1 MKAAVLTKFGK
12 AEEAFEIRE
21 VEMPAI
27 KSNEVLIKV
36 EGFGLNF
43 ADIMARQ
50 GNYQDCPPLPA
61 ILGYD
66 VVGEV
71 VEIGKEVSNV
81 KKGDR
86 VTAMTRFGGY
96 AEYAVTDY
104 RACAKIANDYPLGK
118 ATALTTQYCTADY
131 CFNQMMNLFEG
142 DKVLIHAA
150 AGGVGTALVQM
161 AVDRG
166 CEIFATAGSEEKMEY
181 LKNMGVQH
189 PINYRKNDFDVEV
202 AKILSNEKLDAIF
215 DPIGG
220 SNAKKGYKLLASGGR
235 ILLFGASSMTGTS
248 IFGKIGVGLG
258 FGFYHPVQFMLKSQA
273 MIGVNMLRIADN
285 RPFTLKRS
293 LDNVVRDVEKGILN
307 PTVAKIFSINQLAEA
322 HNYLESR
329 KSIGKVSVSW
339 N

>member
-1 MKAAVLTKFGK
+1 MKAVVLTKFGK

-21 VEMPAI
+21 IDIPTI

-71 VEIGKEVSNV
+71 VETGKDVGNV

-189 PINYRKNDFDVEV
+189 PINYRKNDFDIEV
-202 AKILSNEKLDAIF
+202 TKILGNEKLDAIF

-273 MIGVNMLRIADN
+273 MIGVNMLRIADD
-285 RPFTLKRS
+285 RPLTLKRS

-307 PTVAKIFSINQLAEA
+307 PTVAKVFSINQLTEA

>member
-21 VEMPAI
+21 VEMPTI

-71 VEIGKEVSNV
+71 VETGKDVSNV

-86 VTAMTRFGGY
+86 VTSMTRFGGY

-161 AVDRG
+161 AANRG

-202 AKILSNEKLDAIF
+202 AKILGDEKLDAIF

-293 LDNVVRDVEKGILN
+293 LDNVVRDVEKEILN

>member
-12 AEEAFEIRE
+12 ADEAFEIRE
-21 VEMPAI
+21 VEKPTI
-27 KSNEVLIKV
+27 KDNEILIKV

-61 ILGYD
+61 IIGYD

-71 VEIGKEVSNV
+71 AEKGKDVNNV
-81 KKGDR
+81 VVGDR

-96 AEYAVTDY
+96 AQYAVTDY
-104 RACAKIANDYPLGK
+104 RACAKIDKDYPLGK

-131 CFNQMMNLFEG
+131 CFNQMMNLHEG

-161 AVDRG
+161 AVNRG
-166 CEIFATAGSEEKMEY
+166 CIVFGTAGSEEKLEY
-181 LKNMGVQH
+181 LRSLGVQH
-189 PINYRKNDFDVEV
+189 PINYRKDNFDTAIKKIIGNDG
-202 AKILSNEKLDAIF
+202 LDAIF
-215 DPIGG
+215 DPVGG
-220 SNAKKGYKLLASGGR
+220 SNAKTGYKLLASGGR
-235 ILLFGASSMTGTS
+235 LLLFGASSMTGAS

-258 FGFYHPVQFMLKSQA
+258 FGFYSPIQFMLKSQA

-285 RPFTLKRS
+285 RPFALQRS
-293 LDNVVRDVEKGILN
+293 LNNVVAGVEKGILD
-307 PTVAKIFSINQLAEA
+307 PTIAKVFPIEQLSEA
-322 HNYLESR
+322 HHFLESR
-329 KSIGKVSVSW
+329 NSIGKVSVKW

>member
-12 AEEAFEIRE
+12 AEDAFEIRE
-21 VEMPAI
+21 VKKPSI

-61 ILGYD
+61 IIGYD
-66 VVGEV
+66 VVGKVTETGSEV
-71 VEIGKEVSNV
+71 NNV
-81 KKGDR
+81 RSGDR

-96 AEYAVTDY
+96 AEYAITDY
-104 RACAKIANDYPLGK
+104 RACAKIPENYPLGK

-131 CFNQMMNLFEG
+131 CFNQIMNLFEG
-142 DKVLIHAA
+142 DKVLIHVA

-161 AVDRG
+161 ATNRG
-166 CEIFATAGSEEKMEY
+166 CEIFATAGSDNKMEY
-181 LKNMGVQH
+181 LRNLGVQH
-189 PINYRKNDFDVEV
+189 PINYRKNEFDVEI
-202 AKILSNEKLDAIF
+202 KRILGNEKLDAIF
-215 DPIGG
+215 DPVGG

-273 MIGVNMLRIADN
+273 MIGVNMLRIADD
-285 RPFTLKRS
+285 RPYTLKRS
-293 LDNVVRDVEKGILN
+293 LDNVVAGVEKGILN
-307 PTVAKIFSINQLAEA
+307 PTEAKVFSINELAEA
-322 HNYLESR
+322 HKYLESR
-329 KSIGKVSVSW
+329 KSIGKVSVKW
-339 N
+339 E